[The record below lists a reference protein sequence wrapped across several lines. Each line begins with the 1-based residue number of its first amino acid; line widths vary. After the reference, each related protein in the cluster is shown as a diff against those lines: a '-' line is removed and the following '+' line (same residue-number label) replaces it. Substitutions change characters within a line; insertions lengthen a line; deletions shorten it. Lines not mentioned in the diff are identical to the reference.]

1 MSRLH
6 IHQPPPQPVI
16 SELMRAGLSL
26 STAMAME
33 PWKAREVLEL
43 LGFSGLGDPHL
54 ESATPARGSI

>member
-1 MSRLH
+1 MARPP
-6 IHQPPPQPVI
+6 IHQPPPTPVI

-43 LGFSGLGDPHL
+43 LHSSGLRDPHR
-54 ESATPARGSI
+54 EPATPGRGSI